1 MAGVTEALG
10 YPAEW
15 EADVLLRDGR
25 PCHLRPVRP
34 DDGDAMRRFHASLS
48 PETIYFR
55 FFAPYPELSDA
66 DVERFTRVD
75 YDERMAFVATRSGEI
90 VGVGRYD
97 KIDDT
102 SAEIAFTVRDDFQ
115 GKGLGSV
122 LLEHLTAAARERE
135 ITKFVADVLPM
146 NQRMIGTFTE
156 AGFRV
161 RQQFEEGVIGLEF
174 EIAPTDAETTVMQ
187 AREHAFEARS
197 VQSLL
202 NPTKVVVIGV
212 SRREDSVGQ
221 LVVRNLQNCGFTG
234 SLYAVHPVVDEIAG
248 IPAFRSVADAPGPI
262 DLAIVTAPIESVRDI
277 VADCAAAG
285 VRALEVISSGFSDFD
300 ENGPQRV
307 AELVSLARESGM
319 RVIGPEALGMI
330 NTAPQVQLNASL
342 AEQVPGRGRIGFFC
356 ESGTLGATI
365 LEEMCQR
372 QLGLSTFFSPGMRVD
387 VSGNDLLQY
396 WESDDSTSV
405 VLLYVQRLGNPRK
418 FTRIVRR
425 LSRRKP
431 VVAVLSGRSG
441 EQVGED
447 AEHRLPDQVLNEVL
461 AQVGVLQT
469 DTIGGL
475 LDAAALLALQPLPT
489 GNRVALVSNST
500 ALLLHTMDL
509 VDRQG
514 MSTVQRP
521 HRVHWDA
528 GADEVGKVVESAL
541 SANDVDAVIVIHVP
555 PVRTDVSDVAEVL
568 RGAASNASKP
578 VIAVLPHQTG
588 LTGRSSLV
596 SNPGPSGMPG
606 PGSVPVYGE
615 PAAAVAALALAVRHA
630 AWLDTAY
637 GEEVEAGGLLVDRAE
652 EIIETALDGP
662 GATAG
667 PLPVASLM
675 GSIEASRDAE
685 ASHDD
690 AGRDD
695 EASHDDNAAD
705 DERVDE
711 GATSLLNL
719 PSVTGT
725 RLLLPQPT
733 AELLACYGLELW
745 PSYPVSSEDE
755 ALAVAEEIGY
765 PVVLKSTHDSLRHRS
780 ELGGIR
786 LNLEN
791 ERALRTA
798 YLSLVAQHPE
808 EVWEQIVVQAMAP
821 PGVACTVVS
830 REDPSFGPILG
841 FAIGGYLSSLVDD
854 WAFRM
859 LPLTDADAYEL
870 VRQPRTSPL
879 LFGYQG
885 ADPMNAAAIEAV
897 LLRVAKMAEDWPQLH
912 RVEINPMLATP
923 SGCYIL
929 GATVEVAHASVRH
942 EQQPR
947 HL

>member
-1 MAGVTEALG
+1 MARVTEALD

-34 DDGDAMRRFHASLS
+34 EDAEAMRQFHSSLS

-66 DVERFTRVD
+66 DVDRFTRVD
-75 YDERMAFVATRSGEI
+75 YDERMAFVATRAGEI
-90 VGVGRYD
+90 VGIGRYD
-97 KIDDT
+97 KIDDD

-135 ITKFVADVLPM
+135 ITKFVADVLPT

-174 EIAPTDAETTVMQ
+174 DIAPTDAETTVMQ

-197 VQSLL
+197 IQALL
-202 NPTKVVVIGV
+202 NPAKVVVIGV

-221 LVVRNLQNCGFTG
+221 LVVRNLKNCGFTG

-248 IPAFRSVADAPGPI
+248 IPAYRSVADAPGPI

-300 ENGPQRV
+300 ENGPERV
-307 AELVSLARESGM
+307 AELVALARESGM

-528 GADEVGKVVESAL
+528 GADEVGTVVESAL
-541 SANDVDAVIVIHVP
+541 AANDVDAVIVIHVP

-568 RGAASNASKP
+568 RTVAANASKP

-630 AWLDTAY
+630 NWLDTAY
-637 GEEVEAGGLLVDRAE
+637 GEEVEAGGILVDRAE
-652 EIIETALDGP
+652 EIIEEALAGP
-662 GATAG
+662 GSAG
-667 PLPVASLM
+667 PLPVAA
-675 GSIEASRDAE
+675 ITDAE
-685 ASHDD
+685 DNSD
-690 AGRDD
+690 A
-695 EASHDDNAAD
+695 EM
-705 DERVDE
+705 
-711 GATSLLNL
+711 LNL

-725 RLLLPQPT
+725 RLLLPEP
-733 AELLACYGLELW
+733 AADLLACYGLELW
-745 PSYPVSSEDE
+745 PSYPVASEDE
-755 ALAVAEEIGY
+755 ALAVAEQIGY
-765 PVVLKSTHDSLRHRS
+765 PVVLKSTHDTLRHRS

-830 REDPSFGPILG
+830 REDPAFGPILG

-859 LPLTDADAYEL
+859 LPLTDADAHEL
-870 VRQPRTSPL
+870 VRQPRTAPL

-885 ADPMNAAAIEAV
+885 ADPMNAQAIEAV
-897 LLRVAKMAEDWPQLH
+897 LLRMARMAEDWPELH
-912 RVEINPMLATP
+912 RVELNPLLATP

-929 GATVEVAHASVRH
+929 GASIEVAPASVRH

>member
-1 MAGVTEALG
+1 MSETPPG
-10 YPAEW
+10 YPSEW

-34 DDGDAMRRFHASLS
+34 DDGQAMRAFHSSLS
-48 PETIYFR
+48 AETIYYR

-66 DVERFTRVD
+66 DVDRFTRVD
-75 YDERMAFVATRSGEI
+75 YDERMAFVATQSGEI

-97 KIDDT
+97 KIDQT
-102 SAEIAFTVRDDFQ
+102 SAEIAFTVRDDYQ
-115 GKGLGSV
+115 GRGLGSV
-122 LLEHLTAAARERE
+122 LLEHLTAAARERG
-135 ITKFVADVLPM
+135 ITKFVADVLPV
-146 NQRMIGTFTE
+146 NQRMIATFTE

-174 EIAPTDAETTVMQ
+174 DIAPTEAEATVMQ

-197 VQSLL
+197 VQALL
-202 NPTKVVVIGV
+202 SPAKVVVIGV

-221 LVVRNLQNCGFTG
+221 LLVRNLLASGFTG

-248 IPAFRSVADAPGPI
+248 IPAFRSVAQAPGPI
-262 DLAIVTAPIESVRDI
+262 DLAIVTAPIDSVHEI
-277 VADCAAAG
+277 VTDCASAG
-285 VRALEVISSGFSDFD
+285 VRALEVISSGFSEFD

-307 AELVSLARESGM
+307 AELVALARESGM

-342 AEQVPGRGRIGFFC
+342 AESVPGRGRIGFFC

-365 LEEMCQR
+365 LEEMTQR

-396 WESDDSTSV
+396 WESDDATGV
-405 VLLYVQRLGNPRK
+405 VLLYLQRLGNPRK

-425 LSRRKP
+425 LARRKP

-441 EQVGED
+441 EYSEADG
-447 AEHRLPDQVLNEVL
+447 EHRLPEQVLDEVL

-475 LDAAALLALQPLPT
+475 LDAAALLSLQPLPT

-514 MSTVQRP
+514 MQTVQRP
-521 HRVHWDA
+521 YRVPWDA
-528 GADEVGKVVESAL
+528 GAQQVHDVVAAAL
-541 SANDVDAVIVIHVP
+541 SATDVDAVIVIHVP

-568 RGAASNASKP
+568 RQAAANATKP
-578 VIAVLPHQTG
+578 MIAVLPHQTG

-596 SNPGPSGMPG
+596 SNPGASGMPG

-615 PAAAVAALALAVRHA
+615 PAAAVAALAMAVRHA
-630 AWLDTAY
+630 RWLDTPV
-637 GEEVEAGGLLVDRAE
+637 GDEVEATGLMAQRAE
-652 EIIETALDGP
+652 EVIDAALT
-662 GATAG
+662 GA
-667 PLPVASLM
+667 
-675 GSIEASRDAE
+675 
-685 ASHDD
+685 
-690 AGRDD
+690 
-695 EASHDDNAAD
+695 
-705 DERVDE
+705 RVDE
-711 GATSLLNL
+711 GPL
-719 PSVTGT
+719 PLAPSDPLSPEGGQQGEDVVAGG
-725 RLLLPQPT
+725 RVLLPAAT
-733 AELLACYGLELW
+733 AELLAAYGLELW
-745 PSYPVSSEDE
+745 PSYPVTSEQE
-755 ALAVAEEIGY
+755 AIAVAEEIGY

-786 LNLEN
+786 LNLES

-830 REDPSFGPILG
+830 REEPGFGPVLG
-841 FAIGGYLSSLVDD
+841 FAVGGYLSSLVDD

-859 LPLTDADAYEL
+859 LPLTDTDAHEL
-870 VRQPRTSPL
+870 VRQPRASAL
-879 LFGYQG
+879 LFGFQG
-885 ADPMNAAAIEAV
+885 ADQMNVEAVEAV
-897 LLRVAKMAEDWPQLH
+897 LLRVARMAEDFPQLH
-912 RVEINPMLATP
+912 RLELNPMLATP
-923 SGCYIL
+923 SGCYLL
-929 GATVEVAHASVRH
+929 GATVEVTPARARS

-947 HL
+947 RL

>member
-1 MAGVTEALG
+1 
-10 YPAEW
+10 
-15 EADVLLRDGR
+15 
-25 PCHLRPVRP
+25 
-34 DDGDAMRRFHASLS
+34 MRAFHASLS

-55 FFAPYPELSDA
+55 FFAPYPQLSDA
-66 DVERFTRVD
+66 DVDRFTRVD

-122 LLEHLTAAARERE
+122 LLEHLTAAARERG

-161 RQQFEEGVIGLEF
+161 RQHFEEGVIGLEF
-174 EIAPTDAETTVMQ
+174 DIAPTEAESTVMQ

-197 VQSLL
+197 VYALL
-202 NPTKVVVIGV
+202 NPAKVVVIGV

-221 LVVRNLQNCGFTG
+221 LVVRNLRNCGFTG

-262 DLAIVTAPIESVRDI
+262 DLAIVTAPIDSVRDI

-300 ENGPQRV
+300 ENGPERV
-307 AELVSLARESGM
+307 AELVALARESGM

-330 NTAPQVQLNASL
+330 NTSPQVQLNASL
-342 AEQVPGRGRIGFFC
+342 AEEVPGRGRIGFFC

-396 WESDDSTSV
+396 WESDESTSV

-441 EQVGED
+441 EAAGETE
-447 AEHRLPDQVLNEVL
+447 EHRLPDQVLNEVL

-489 GNRVALVSNST
+489 GKRVALVSNST

-528 GADEVGKVVESAL
+528 GAHEVGTVVESAL
-541 SANDVDAVIVIHVP
+541 EANDVDAVIVIHVP

-568 RGAASNASKP
+568 RKAAANAAKP

-630 AWLDTAY
+630 AWLDTPF
-637 GEEVEAGGLLVDRAE
+637 GEEVEAGGLMVAQAE
-652 EIIETALDGP
+652 EIVEQALNGP
-662 GATAG
+662 ELTVG
-667 PLPVASLM
+667 PLPAVSISDTNDNS
-675 GSIEASRDAE
+675 GSISDTNDDSGAE
-685 ASHDD
+685 
-690 AGRDD
+690 
-695 EASHDDNAAD
+695 
-705 DERVDE
+705 
-711 GATSLLNL
+711 LLSL

-725 RLLLPQPT
+725 RLLLPGPT
-733 AELLACYGLELW
+733 GDLLGCYGLELW
-745 PSYPVSSEDE
+745 PSYPVSSEEE
-755 ALAVAEEIGY
+755 ALAVADEIGY
-765 PVVLKSTHDSLRHRS
+765 PVVLKSTHDALRHRS
-780 ELGGIR
+780 ELGGMR
-786 LNLEN
+786 LNLES

-830 REDPSFGPILG
+830 REDPAFGPILG
-841 FAIGGYLSSLVDD
+841 FAVGGYLSSLVDD

-885 ADPMNAAAIEAV
+885 AEPMNVPAIEAV
-897 LLRVAKMAEDWPQLH
+897 LLRVAKMAEDWPELH

-929 GATVEVAHASVRH
+929 GATVEVAPASVRH
-942 EQQPR
+942 ELQPR

>member
-1 MAGVTEALG
+1 MTEALA

-34 DDGDAMRRFHASLS
+34 DDGDAMRRFHSSLS

-66 DVERFTRVD
+66 DVERFTKVD
-75 YDERMAFVATRSGEI
+75 YDERMAFVATRSGDI

-161 RQQFEEGVIGLEF
+161 RQQFDEGVIGLEF
-174 EIAPTDAETTVMQ
+174 DIAPTEAETTVMQ

-197 VQSLL
+197 VQALL
-202 NPTKVVVIGV
+202 NPAKVVIIGV

-221 LVVRNLQNCGFTG
+221 LVVRNLKNCGFTG
-234 SLYAVHPVVDEIAG
+234 SLYAVHPVVDEVAG
-248 IPAFRSVADAPGPI
+248 IPAYRSVADAPGPI

-277 VADCAAAG
+277 VADCATAG
-285 VRALEVISSGFSDFD
+285 VRALEIISSGFSEFD

-307 AELVSLARESGM
+307 AELVALARESGM

-330 NTAPQVQLNASL
+330 NTSPQVQLNASL

-365 LEEMCQR
+365 LEEMGQR

-441 EQVGED
+441 EQVGESS
-447 AEHRLPDQVLNEVL
+447 EHRLPDQVLNEVL

-475 LDAAALLALQPLPT
+475 LDAAALLSLQPLPT

-509 VDRQG
+509 VERQG

-528 GADEVGKVVESAL
+528 GADEVGAMVQSAL
-541 SANDVDAVIVIHVP
+541 EANDVDAVIVIHVP

-568 RGAASNASKP
+568 RSAAANAAKP

-615 PAAAVAALALAVRHA
+615 PAAAVAALSLAVRHA
-630 AWLDTAY
+630 AWLDTPV
-637 GEEVEAGGLLVDRAE
+637 GDEVEAGGLMVDRAE
-652 EIIETALDGP
+652 EIVEEALNGP
-662 GATAG
+662 GLTG
-667 PLPVASLM
+667 PLP
-675 GSIEASRDAE
+675 SITVSEEGDSAAAE
-685 ASHDD
+685 M
-690 AGRDD
+690 
-695 EASHDDNAAD
+695 
-705 DERVDE
+705 
-711 GATSLLNL
+711 LNL

-725 RLLLPQPT
+725 RLLLPGPT
-733 AELLACYGLELW
+733 SDLLGCYGLELW

-765 PVVLKSTHDSLRHRS
+765 PVVLKSTHDALRHRS

-830 REDPSFGPILG
+830 REDPAFGPILG

-885 ADPMNAAAIEAV
+885 AEPMNVAAIEAV
-897 LLRVAKMAEDWPQLH
+897 LLRVARMAEDWPELH
-912 RVEINPMLATP
+912 RVEINPLLATP

-929 GATVEVAHASVRH
+929 GATVEVAPASARH